1 MESDCRVAKLLRDRD
16 TDHHQDEQHEQLLH
30 ARGSLLRRW
39 SVESVPYGPVS
50 VISHPP
56 NSAPNSATNAATN
69 SASGIRFEERLRPTR
84 RGWLWL
90 PPIIVVTFL
99 AIAPLIVPL
108 ALIAWF
114 INVGRFWRVV
124 VRIDDDY
131 LWVGRRWARLATL
144 DLTTL
149 GRAQNTWP
157 WRTFS
162 PRWLGGNPLWTRDSV
177 GVRGFDG
184 GKPYWVSVGTNRRD
198 EFVTVLAAAV
208 AETRERGA
216 VGTEGATSASPP
228 CWHPDPWDPV
238 GSLRWWDGT
247 QWTGWTWP
255 RPGGSVAPS

>member
-1 MESDCRVAKLLRDRD
+1 
-16 TDHHQDEQHEQLLH
+16 
-30 ARGSLLRRW
+30 
-39 SVESVPYGPVS
+39 VS
-50 VISHPP
+50 VISHHADSPVGLP
-56 NSAPNSATNAATN
+56 AGTV
-69 SASGIRFEERLRPTR
+69 FEERLRPTR
-84 RGWLWL
+84 RGWLWF

-99 AIAPLIVPL
+99 AIAPVIVPL

-114 INVGRFWRVV
+114 INVARYWRVV

-162 PRWLGGNPLWTRDSV
+162 RRWLGGNPIWTRDSV

-184 GKPYWVSVGTNRRD
+184 GKPYWVSVGTDRRD
-198 EFVTVLAAAV
+198 ELVTRLEAGVVEA
-208 AETRERGA
+208 RERSA
-216 VGTEGATSASPP
+216 AWAEHAKSASPP
-228 CWHPDPWDPV
+228 SWHPDPWDPV

-255 RPGGSVAPS
+255 RVGGAAAPS

>member
-1 MESDCRVAKLLRDRD
+1 VFSDGRVAKLLRDRD
-16 TDHHQDEQHEQLLH
+16 ADHHEDEQHQQLLH

-39 SVESVPYGPVS
+39 SRKSVPYGPVS
-50 VISHPP
+50 VISHHASSVTT
-56 NSAPNSATNAATN
+56 SAAGSPV
-69 SASGIRFEERLRPTR
+69 GPGVEIRFEERLRPTR

-90 PPIIVVTFL
+90 PPIVVVTFL
-99 AIAPLIVPL
+99 AIAPVIVPL

-114 INVGRFWRVV
+114 INVARYWGVV

-157 WRTFS
+157 WRAFS
-162 PRWLGGNPLWTRDSV
+162 RRWLGGNPIWTRDSV

-184 GKPYWVSVGTNRRD
+184 GKPYWVSVGTDRRD
-198 EFVTVLAAAV
+198 ELVAVLETAVGEARARAV
-208 AETRERGA
+208 AWAERA
-216 VGTEGATSASPP
+216 RSASPP
-228 CWHPDPWDPV
+228 SWHPDPWDPV

-255 RPGGSVAPS
+255 RAGGPVARS

>member
-1 MESDCRVAKLLRDRD
+1 M
-16 TDHHQDEQHEQLLH
+16 
-30 ARGSLLRRW
+30 
-39 SVESVPYGPVS
+39 S
-50 VISHPP
+50 VISHPT
-56 NSAPNSATNAATN
+56 NSATNSTAGLAAGT
-69 SASGIRFEERLRPTR
+69 RFEERLRPTR

-99 AIAPLIVPL
+99 AIAPVIVPL

-157 WRTFS
+157 WRAFS
-162 PRWLGGNPLWTRDSV
+162 RRWLGGNPIWTRDSV
-177 GVRGFDG
+177 GIRGFDG
-184 GKPYWVSVGTNRRD
+184 GKPYWVSVGTDRRD
-198 EFVTVLAAAV
+198 EFVNLLETAV
-208 AETRERGA
+208 AEARERGA
-216 VGTEGATSASPP
+216 AWTEHARTASPP
-228 CWHPDPWDPV
+228 SWHLDPWDPV
-238 GSLRWWDGT
+238 RSLRWWDGT